1 MEDITKKFIRFLKEH
16 GMYIEYTQEFARQKD
31 DRIRWSG
38 SYDTFK
44 KKINGSIDDFCTNL
58 MNASDIL
65 SYSFKGYE
73 FSDEHKENE
82 CSALDNDIFKD
93 VEMFEISGFNEIAI
107 FQALFFD
114 IGLIEKNISNIFK
127 NSEFCST
134 KKIFFKFKSIFIFYK
149 RKSSIPNINIRKT
162 NFIFK

>member
-38 SYDTFK
+38 NYSSFK

-65 SYSFKGYE
+65 SYSFYWEHTPSGYCIWHE
-73 FSDEHKENE
+73 LSDKWR
-82 CSALDNDIFKD
+82 
-93 VEMFEISGFNEIAI
+93 
-107 FQALFFD
+107 
-114 IGLIEKNISNIFK
+114 
-127 NSEFCST
+127 
-134 KKIFFKFKSIFIFYK
+134 KICK
-149 RKSSIPNINIRKT
+149 
-162 NFIFK
+162 